1 MTRLHLPPDW
11 QLPATFV
18 QRLGDNAG
26 RQRAMSA
33 DGHLLLVLHEPPA
46 AGAPERTGRAFWR
59 DPAGEV
65 ERAVELLHGDV
76 RNGLDFTIAHQ
87 AERQAEQAHGMA
99 VAGYRL
105 NLLAALFVPITALG
119 SVFGMHLAHG
129 LDAWATPA
137 HFWGVV

>member
-1 MTRLHLPPDW
+1 EARTLV
-11 QLPATFV
+11 PA
-18 QRLGDNAG
+18 D
-26 RQRAMSA
+26 
-33 DGHLLLVLHEPPA
+33 
-46 AGAPERTGRAFWR
+46 R
-59 DPAGEV
+59 DLINPRDRAGEV

-129 LDAWATPA
+129 LDGWATPA
-137 HFWGVV
+137 HFWGVVGLGLLVGVILARTIARPPAPADQPIRKGRPPDRVRARRGAR

>member
-11 QLPATFV
+11 QLPAAFA

-46 AGAPERTGRAFWR
+46 AGAPERPGRA
-59 DPAGEV
+59 
-65 ERAVELLHGDV
+65 
-76 RNGLDFTIAHQ
+76 
-87 AERQAEQAHGMA
+87 
-99 VAGYRL
+99 YRL

-129 LDAWATPA
+129 LDGWATPA
-137 HFWGVV
+137 HFWGVVGLGLLVGVILARTIARPPAPAARAGPGPRRPARAPAGTPRT